1 MLIKNCAIAFTNVL
15 PTFAITV
22 TFKDYKVLSP
32 VINICFRL
40 FLLQPSHLQN
50 FVAGK
55 HDYFFFY
62 RYYWNYKIALPV
74 AIILVLF
81 NWRTGK
87 TKIHILLYTMQH
99 PRHFLIFGINLN
111 EFAVS

>member
-1 MLIKNCAIAFTNVL
+1 MIKNCAIAFTNVL

-55 HDYFFFY
+55 HDYFFFVCFTGTTGTTKL
-62 RYYWNYKIALPV
+62 RCQLP
-74 AIILVLF
+74 LF
-81 NWRTGK
+81 
-87 TKIHILLYTMQH
+87 LFY
-99 PRHFLIFGINLN
+99 LIDVPVKQKFTFYFIQCNI
-111 EFAVS
+111 V